1 MYKRQLLA
9 TSWPGG
15 GGANVVNVILV
26 DFRGFDTLGETTVLA
41 IAALGIAA
49 LLAGGLPAPTAPL
62 LAVGNMDRYP
72 LLLRMGARP
81 MLAATLLLAAYVFLR
96 GHNLPGGGFIAG
108 LVTALGLVTQYLA
121 GDFRWTME
129 RLGFDNQ
136 RLIAVGL
143 LLIALTGV
151 VSLAF
156 GWPFLTSTFT
166 HLYFP
171 LIGEFEI
178 ASAMAFDLGVYLIVV
193 GVVMLILLELG
204 QSEAGEGKWKS

>member
-1 MYKRQLLA
+1 
-9 TSWPGG
+9 
-15 GGANVVNVILV
+15 
-26 DFRGFDTLGETTVLA
+26 
-41 IAALGIAA
+41 
-49 LLAGGLPAPTAPL
+49 
-62 LAVGNMDRYP
+62 
-72 LLLRMGARP
+72 
-81 MLAATLLLAAYVFLR
+81 
-96 GHNLPGGGFIAG
+96 
-108 LVTALGLVTQYLA
+108 
-121 GDFRWTME
+121 ME

-143 LLIALTGV
+143 LLIALTGA